1 MFFKNS
7 AQQDLIKARRCYAKV
22 NEQLGRYCADSLV
35 LDAERLAFFA
45 GIHPIVFGYYR
56 MLARTFPYSIYYKMI
71 GSQVV
76 VNAIIDNRRNPTSV
90 EKRFLEKKS
99 GAQAALVARKI
110 FSFGLFYK
118 EGLAKAKPSRQ

>member
-1 MFFKNS
+1 MFFTPS
-7 AQQDLIKARRCYAKV
+7 AQQDLIKARRFYAKV

-76 VNAIIDNRRNPTSV
+76 VNAIIDNRRKPASV
-90 EKRFLEKKS
+90 ENRLLEK
-99 GAQAALVARKI
+99 
-110 FSFGLFYK
+110 
-118 EGLAKAKPSRQ
+118 